1 MRKTEGDV
9 KSQGPAFDPEFGEVG
24 VLVVVPAYNESEIIV
39 PLMQELSKMFVR
51 TRMSA
56 NQAEIYLWVTCFI
69 IILKNH

>member
-9 KSQGPAFDPEFGEVG
+9 KSQNPSFDPEFEEVG
-24 VLVVVPAYNESEIIV
+24 VSVVVPAYNEAEIIV

-56 NQAEIYLWVTCFI
+56 SQAEIYLWVTCFI